1 MVAYSAWVRAAGMCQ
16 AGLEV
21 AMKNS
26 GETDDGNDDNSA
38 DGDSSR
44 MNSRSSN
51 RKRKSITRE
60 VAGNDAA
67 KE

>member
-1 MVAYSAWVRAAGMCQ
+1 
-16 AGLEV
+16 
-21 AMKNS
+21 MKNS

-38 DGDSSR
+38 DGDSPR

-51 RKRKSITRE
+51 RKKVKSITRE
-60 VAGNDAA
+60 VTGNDAA